1 MPVDRAQGSI
11 ARRSY
16 VVPLCLS
23 SVCEKT
29 LRYHAVF
36 APIVCFAG
44 SGLLVRT
51 VVVACPPYNRAPGTL
66 ACKPVLASLAR
77 SDLNE
82 SEERERK

>member
-1 MPVDRAQGSI
+1 M
-11 ARRSY
+11 
-16 VVPLCLS
+16 
-23 SVCEKT
+23 
-29 LRYHAVF
+29 RYHAVF

-66 ACKPVLASLAR
+66 ACKPVLANLAR

-82 SEERERK
+82 SEEREKVVTLVVVVEVVVVVTVVVVFTTER

>member
-1 MPVDRAQGSI
+1 M
-11 ARRSY
+11 
-16 VVPLCLS
+16 
-23 SVCEKT
+23 
-29 LRYHAVF
+29 RYHAVF

-82 SEERERK
+82 SEEREIEKVVTLVVVVEVVVFTTER

>member
-1 MPVDRAQGSI
+1 MGLQPMF
-11 ARRSY
+11 
-16 VVPLCLS
+16 S

-29 LRYHAVF
+29 THSCAVF

-44 SGLLVRT
+44 TGLLVRT

-82 SEERERK
+82 SEERETQQKNIVSSSNLR